1 MKPTEV
7 SEPSAS
13 VISRRR
19 RLAAA
24 YADLAEVRWQNSG
37 SVKAGNNSYGFI
49 PISSILEEVR
59 RVKAKHGIL
68 VIFSAVRYAVDQGE
82 KRITQVSHGQ
92 YGETTWQVANGHYD
106 VEIVNSDDPEDV
118 MSLTVSCEAKDNS
131 DKLDNKLLTNAM
143 RSLYRSIF
151 DIDEGSEDPE
161 SVNIPTTDEVKP
173 TPRTASS
180 DAFFGSAKKKAAPT
194 LTPSQA
200 VGADRSIE
208 ERRELIAKWSKL
220 ASMDAIWADLR
231 DENGPDPGAWT
242 DQQVREAYAR
252 MVAVGRA
259 AKEGQ

>member
-1 MKPTEV
+1 MKPT
-7 SEPSAS
+7 SAF
-13 VISRRR
+13 VISLRR

-24 YADLAEVRWQNSG
+24 YADLAKVRWAKSG
-37 SVKAGNNSYGFI
+37 TVNAGSKAGSYSFI
-49 PISSILEEVR
+49 PITSILSEVR
-59 RVKAKHGIL
+59 RVRAKYGIL
-68 VIFSAVRYAVDQGE
+68 VIFSSVRYDPAQCE
-82 KRITQVSHGQ
+82 KRYTYTTRSSYDGH
-92 YGETTWQVANGHYD
+92 ETSWIAANGHYD
-106 VEIVNSDDPEDV
+106 VELINADDPEDT

-143 RSLYRSIF
+143 RSLYRQLF
-151 DIDEGSEDPE
+151 DIDEGSESDPE
-161 SVNIPTTDEVKP
+161 SVNIPTDPLER
-173 TPRTASS
+173 PRTASS
-180 DAFFGSAKKKAAPT
+180 DAFFGSARKPAPT